1 MILVVL
7 CPLISFFILFFVGR
21 ILSRVTGILI
31 ALLLMACDVVLS
43 LLVFIEIVVNLGP
56 TTIVLGSFISAW
68 DVNINLSLLF
78 DSLTVSMLIVVI
90 LISFLVHI
98 FSVNYM

>member
-56 TTIVLGSFISAW
+56 TTIVLGSFISA
-68 DVNINLSLLF
+68 
-78 DSLTVSMLIVVI
+78 
-90 LISFLVHI
+90 
-98 FSVNYM
+98 